1 MRTEGFVM
9 YLFIYCMA
17 DNRLVRSGKAD
28 TLIRLI
34 ASQHH
39 CLQGFFKRYL
49 LILKL
54 HFGFIALGFIILLL
68 VVPDTLSYIVC
79 FLCLAYFLLEPHL
92 DFISPMFSLASHIKF
107 QDFNL
112 ALFRYHQAVLNLVIV
127 LYCSAPKLVPNLIGV
142 KGLTRLEKKPT
153 LGISHVAFG
162 G

>member
-1 MRTEGFVM
+1 M

-68 VVPDTLSYIVC
+68 VVPDTFVLYSML
-79 FLCLAYFLLEPHL
+79 F
-92 DFISPMFSLASHIKF
+92 MFSLFSLRTTFRFHISNVFFSFPYK
-107 QDFNL
+107 
-112 ALFRYHQAVLNLVIV
+112 V
-127 LYCSAPKLVPNLIGV
+127 S
-142 KGLTRLEKKPT
+142 RL
-153 LGISHVAFG
+153 
-162 G
+162 